1 MIMLEKVEIK
11 ASKAKW
17 SLKWRKFVI
26 RINFGAKFWVYLEKL
41 LNLFKTDYP
50 V

>member
-11 ASKAKW
+11 SSKAKW
-17 SLKWRKFVI
+17 FLKKRKLVI
-26 RINFGAKFWVYLEKL
+26 RMNFGVKFWVYLEKL
-41 LNLFKTDYP
+41 LTLSKTDYP